1 MYQRKVDILKCPNN
15 LINNLT
21 LPDNT
26 EYKTITFF
34 YKKNKYNKC
43 YKDDLKNKINSE
55 KENRFT
61 GEMHLNNI
69 LNNLKNKHSN
79 VIYFIENKDN
89 QSRINLS
96 DENILGIKYLPE

>member
-1 MYQRKVDILKCPNN
+1 MYEIV
-15 LINNLT
+15 LIRHGESVWN
-21 LPDNT
+21 
-26 EYKTITFF
+26 
-34 YKKNKYNKC
+34 
-43 YKDDLKNKINSE
+43 